1 MKKIKVLFTIPN
13 FDTAGSGKALLNIA
27 KGLDQEVFEAH
38 IMCLHNRGAFFKVV
52 EESGLKIHVYKYV
65 SNARPV
71 LRMFKECWRVSRKF
85 KEIAPDVIHS
95 YHYSADYTEAIAAR
109 MAGVPWVFTKKNMN
123 WGGKSKNAWKLRSFL
138 ARKIAVQNTDMKRDF
153 YNGSKK
159 AVLIPRG
166 VDVAY
171 FRPSMSMNDFDFNS
185 GFSESQR
192 FLICVANFVPVKGI
206 EILIQAFNKV
216 AVKYKNWGL
225 LLVGDNNNPYGDEL
239 NLLIQELKLSDRVT
253 FTGKQ
258 LDVRPY
264 LQRAEIFL
272 LPTKNEGRR
281 EGSPVALL
289 EAMANGKVVMGS
301 DIPGIR
307 DQLAKFPDFL
317 FEASDVDGL
326 SKKLDFYMDQ
336 SNEALKKLGH
346 SFYEHVNLEYPIEKE
361 IEKHETLYKDV
372 TGRKRR

>member
-1 MKKIKVLFTIPN
+1 MKKIRVLFTIPN

-27 KGLDQEVFEAH
+27 KGLDKEVFEVH

-52 EESGLKIHVYKYV
+52 QESGLQIHIYKYV
-65 SNARPV
+65 SNARPL
-71 LRMFKECWRVSRKF
+71 LRMFKECRRVSRKF

-95 YHYSADYTEAIAAR
+95 YHYSADYTEAIASR
-109 MAGVPWVFTKKNMN
+109 MAGIPWVFTKKNMN

-159 AVLIPRG
+159 VVLIPRG

-171 FRPSMSMNDFDFNS
+171 FRPSMSMNDFDFNH
-185 GFSESQR
+185 GYSENQR

-206 EILIQAFNKV
+206 ETLIQAFNKV
-216 AVKYKNWGL
+216 AVKYKNWNL

-239 NLLIQELKLSDRVT
+239 KLLINELKLSDRIT

-289 EAMANGKVVMGS
+289 EAMANGKVVLGS

-317 FEASDVDGL
+317 FVASDIDGL
-326 SKKLDFYMDQ
+326 SEKLNFYMNQ
-336 SNEALKKLGH
+336 SREELKKLGYT
-346 SFYEHVNLEYPIEKE
+346 FYEHVNLEYPIEKE
-361 IEKHETLYKDV
+361 IEKHERLYKDV